1 MHQSFK
7 LYLSNT
13 IFYIH
18 LDNLITK
25 LAIVLYIDFDYAK
38 NDVLELYCIQFK
50 LHKCYNFVKI
60 ILNL

>member
-38 NDVLELYCIQFK
+38 NDVLEVYCIQTA
-50 LHKCYNFVKI
+50 
-60 ILNL
+60 